1 MANRVGYEYWVVQTD
16 VVEPHKIGIEADIGD
31 GIYDLGLKNLDEV
44 KRTMGLCYLPDGS
57 RPRWSNNF
65 EWTPTQCIER
75 STDISFFVLR
85 LVKAYLDDDRY
96 PIGDYAYAY
105 IDSSGVLQDHFD
117 DVSKVPMKFKKEVAK
132 HFDWVKSLRRLTW
145 YYAWENPKR
154 Y

>member
-75 STDISFFVLR
+75 STDISFFVLKY
-85 LVKAYLDDDRY
+85 LLFTICDPLNSTVPNILLAY
-96 PIGDYAYAY
+96 
-105 IDSSGVLQDHFD
+105 
-117 DVSKVPMKFKKEVAK
+117 VA
-132 HFDWVKSLRRLTW
+132 HS
-145 YYAWENPKR
+145 A
-154 Y
+154 

>member
-1 MANRVGYEYWVVQTD
+1 MASKVGYEYWVVQTD

-44 KRTMGLCYLPDGS
+44 KRTMGLFKDKSYDPD
-57 RPRWSNNF
+57 RF

-85 LVKAYLDDDRY
+85 LVKAYLDDGY
-96 PIGDYAYAY
+96 PSGDYAYAY
-105 IDSSGVLQDHFD
+105 IDSSGVLEDHFD
-117 DVSKVPMKFKKEVAK
+117 DGSKVPMKFKKEVAK